1 MHILVCIKQTP
12 VSDKIQIN
20 PKTGHL
26 IREGVLSGINPFD
39 EYAIEEAVRIKERLE
54 NCPSDMHQICVVSV
68 ITMGPSQAQE
78 VLREAVARGCDK
90 PYHIVDKTLAGSDTL
105 ATSYVLSMAIKKISS
120 INKVDLIICGKQ
132 TNDSDT
138 GHIGPQIAAH
148 LDMPNTAYVKKIE
161 HISNDSI
168 RVQRLMEDGIDIIEM
183 PLPAVLSVVKEINEP
198 RLPSI
203 KGKIRAKNAVITT
216 WNAKDLGLDG
226 TKIGTDGSPTQ
237 VVKCFTPQR
246 HTNTG
251 MRIQGSN
258 PREKAAKLL
267 NILIEKQLIK

>member
-1 MHILVCIKQTP
+1 MTPTPFSIVVCIKQTP
-12 VSDKIQIN
+12 ISDKVQIN

-26 IREGVLSGINPFD
+26 IREGIQSGINPFD
-39 EYAIEEAVRIKERLE
+39 EYAIEEAVRIKEKSE
-54 NCPSDMHQICVVSV
+54 NCIVSV

-78 VLREAVARGCDK
+78 TLREAIARGCDTA
-90 PYHIVDKTLAGSDTL
+90 YHIVDRALAGSDTL

-120 INKVDLIICGKQ
+120 INKVHLIICGKQ

-148 LDMPNTAYVKKIE
+148 LDIPNTGYVKKIE

-168 RVQRLMEDGIDIIEM
+168 RVQRLMEDGYDIIEM
-183 PLPAVLSVVKEINEP
+183 PLPAVISVIKEINEP

-203 KGKIRAKNAVITT
+203 KGKIRAKNAHITT
-216 WNAKDLGLDG
+216 WNAKDLGLDM
-226 TKIGTDGSPTQ
+226 TKIGTDGSPTS
-237 VVKCFTPQR
+237 VIKCFTPQR

-251 MRIQGSN
+251 IRIHGTT
-258 PREKAAKLL
+258 PREKAVKLL
-267 NILIEKQLIK
+267 NILIEKQLIKL